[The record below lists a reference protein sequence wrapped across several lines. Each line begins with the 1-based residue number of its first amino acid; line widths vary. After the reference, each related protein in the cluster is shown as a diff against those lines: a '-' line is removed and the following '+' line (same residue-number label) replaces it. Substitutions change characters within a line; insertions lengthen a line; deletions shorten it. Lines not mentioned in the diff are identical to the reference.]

1 MFYQVPTPAMLP
13 GLVGMG
19 LAALKKRKEQNDQD
33 NDSTV

>member
-1 MFYQVPTPAMLP
+1 MPTPAMLP